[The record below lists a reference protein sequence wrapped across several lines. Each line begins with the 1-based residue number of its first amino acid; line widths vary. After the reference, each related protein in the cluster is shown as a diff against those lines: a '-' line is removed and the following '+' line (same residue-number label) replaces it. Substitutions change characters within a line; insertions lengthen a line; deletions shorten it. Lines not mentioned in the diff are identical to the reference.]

1 MVQFSLYT
9 KMFYINY
16 TDLESM
22 WKQIFIKF
30 DSSN

>member
-1 MVQFSLYT
+1 MIQFLLFT
-9 KMFYINY
+9 MMFYVIY

-22 WKQIFIKF
+22 SKQTFIKF